1 MIRLCLQ
8 SSFIME
14 FLYTGL
20 KITVCRQF
28 AITLYDTIFENAV
41 TMSELLRSKNNRS
54 RNLMVAIL
62 ILFSAMAVARL
73 NQLYFFAPDS
83 ADYVLMAKGLIN
95 HFEYRQIDFPGA
107 PYFTIRPPGLS
118 VLLIP
123 AAILSPYNAIFAKVT
138 ILLTAIMMLFLMYT
152 LMRHLKHD
160 EAEPKLNHSSAS
172 DWPILLIILL
182 TATNPHIFLYSTII
196 MSEIPYM
203 ALTLGIIYL
212 ISLDEEQIKKRNLI
226 LVTVL
231 LMFLPLLRTIGI
243 ALILAMGI
251 WAIAKRKRW
260 PYLISVFCSSATILL
275 WMLRNRALKSDIYTA
290 STITDIKSSGFV
302 GTLLSMCNRS
312 LNYFEIIC
320 HNLIPDTP
328 GMIPRYERYLLDGNH
343 TLPGPQLIYYS
354 VSVLIIA
361 ISLYGMLKCWKR
373 GGAVSLLYLSISL
386 GILSL
391 WPWVQPRYILPLIP
405 IMLAFVPMGCISLG
419 KRIASTKQPPAVL
432 VTGLIIVAGISLVI
446 SQIKTDFSMIYANQ
460 QFKTQGKAFYQT
472 HFPSGH
478 YSNFVEAGHWIK
490 NHTPKD
496 ARLLTSRPEVGTT
509 ANRFQKQISFGQI
522 SPEKLHQLI
531 QSFKAKYVV
540 CHDQFTEDSFPRH
553 LLDNDLIYRL
563 TPVYQKSGV
572 IVLKIQP
579 NYEGT
584 IRHEYWQENESL
596 NLATKKYEKFPERIS
611 SQVAYMKQMLAAE
624 KYKEAIDF
632 IHTLPEV
639 SDVRLVNFLG
649 WAYVGN
655 RQYKKALK
663 EFSRATRMP
672 GQSAISQSI
681 RRGGRLSQKHL
692 TDKTNPDQKTS
703 SASPRI
709 QLRMANEYWKL
720 ANFKKARELALKVL
734 DLEEAD
740 TKEVEQ
746 AHVLLARLYL
756 IEGNKKLAI
765 EELKRIPRENNNDD
779 LTLLKML
786 ELEDTLNLIFIDNKG
801 NPNEDLQKLDTQ
813 QRATILELISI
824 YDSLGVPGK
833 SLKLLMQTHEIAPDD
848 RQILDLL
855 AQRQLFYNLIP
866 EAEASY
872 LKLRKM
878 RPDDQNIKAALLT
891 IETLKKVPGF

>member
-1 MIRLCLQ
+1 
-8 SSFIME
+8 
-14 FLYTGL
+14 
-20 KITVCRQF
+20 
-28 AITLYDTIFENAV
+28 
-41 TMSELLRSKNNRS
+41 MSEVLRSKNNRS
-54 RNLMVAIL
+54 RNLMVVIL
-62 ILFSAMAVARL
+62 MLFSAMAVARL

-83 ADYVLMAKGLIN
+83 ADYVLMAKGLVN
-95 HFEYRQIDFPGA
+95 NLEYRQIDFPGA

-138 ILLTAIMMLFLMYT
+138 VLLTSIIMLVLMYT
-152 LMRHLKHD
+152 LMRRLEHD
-160 EAEPKLNHSSAS
+160 ETEPNLNRNKFIA
-172 DWPILLIILL
+172 WPILLIILL
-182 TATNPHIFLYSTII
+182 TATNPHIVLYSTII
-196 MSEIPYM
+196 MSEIPFM
-203 ALTLGIIYL
+203 AFTLAIIYL
-212 ISLDEEQIKKRNLI
+212 ISLDEVQIKKRNLI
-226 LVTVL
+226 LLTVL
-231 LMFLPLLRTIGI
+231 LMFLPLVRTIGI
-243 ALILAMGI
+243 ALILAIGI
-251 WAIAKRKRW
+251 WAITKRKRW
-260 PYLISVFCSSATILL
+260 PYLISVFFSSATILL
-275 WMLRNRALKSDIYTA
+275 WMLRNKALKSDIYTA
-290 STITDIKSSGFV
+290 STITDIKSSGVV

-354 VSVLIIA
+354 VSILIIA
-361 ISLYGMLKCWKR
+361 ISIYGMLKCWKR

-405 IMLAFVPMGCISLG
+405 IILAFVPMGCISLG
-419 KRIASTKQPPAVL
+419 KRIAFTKHPSTFL
-432 VTGLIIVAGISLVI
+432 LTGLIIVAGISLVI
-446 SQIKTDFSMIYANQ
+446 SQVKTDFSMIYANQ

-490 NHTPKD
+490 NNTPKD
-496 ARLLTSRPEVGTT
+496 ARLLTSRPEVATT
-509 ANRFQKQISFGQI
+509 ANRFQKQISFGHI

-540 CHDQFTEDSFPRH
+540 CHDQFTQDSFPRH
-553 LLDNDLIYRL
+553 LLDNDLTYRL
-563 TPVYQKSGV
+563 TPVYQQSGV

-596 NLATKKYEKFPERIS
+596 NLATKKYEKFPQRIS
-611 SQVAYMKQMLAAE
+611 SQVAYMKQLLAAE
-624 KYKEAIDF
+624 KYKDAIDF

-655 RQYKKALK
+655 RQYKKALE

-692 TDKTNPDQKTS
+692 TDKTTPDQKTS

-720 ANFKKARELALKVL
+720 ANFQKTRALVLKVL
-734 DLEEAD
+734 RSEKANP
-740 TKEVEQ
+740 KEVEQ

-756 IEGNKKLAI
+756 IEGNKKQTA
-765 EELKRIPRENNNDD
+765 EELNRIPSVKNNDA
-779 LTLLKML
+779 LTLAKML
-786 ELEDTLNLIFIDNKG
+786 KLEDSLNSILIDNQV
-801 NPNEDLQKLDTQ
+801 NPKKDIQKLDTK
-813 QRATILELISI
+813 QRATILELILI

-833 SLKLLMQTHEIAPDD
+833 SLKLLMQTHEIVPDD
-848 RQILDLL
+848 RQVLNLL
-855 AQRQLFYNLIP
+855 AKRLLFYNLIP
-866 EAEASY
+866 KAEASY

-878 RPDDQNIKAALLT
+878 MPDDQDTKAALLT